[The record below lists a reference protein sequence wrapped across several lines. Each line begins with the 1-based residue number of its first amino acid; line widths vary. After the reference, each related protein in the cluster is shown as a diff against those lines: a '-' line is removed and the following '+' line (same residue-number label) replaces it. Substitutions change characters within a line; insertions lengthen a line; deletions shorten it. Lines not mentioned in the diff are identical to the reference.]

1 VPEGEAAFI
10 RSPPASTD
18 RIVYTSGSTGEPK
31 GVLMGGRQLA
41 HAAAALRDASGAGPQ
56 DVHLSVL
63 PYALLLESLCGL
75 HVPLLAGASVRILR
89 GGPPAAFPGL
99 LARAAAE
106 AGATTS
112 VLTPQL
118 LAAWTGA
125 LEAGL
130 GPAPASLRF
139 VAVGGAAAPEALLR
153 RARAQ
158 GLPAF
163 QGYGLTECG
172 SVVAVNRPGADRPGS
187 CGRPLPG
194 VEVTIAEDGE
204 IVVRSPSVMDGYLGS
219 PAKPAEW
226 RTGDLGALDA
236 DGYLSVRGRKD
247 SLIVRPSG
255 RNLSP
260 EWLETMLAAEPR
272 IARAAVTQ
280 AADGGLFAVLEPTVR
295 GGEREID
302 VAALLAEAPA
312 YAQPDRLVWL
322 EPGGFAARG
331 LLTANGRPR
340 RAALQNVANPRRR

>member
-1 VPEGEAAFI
+1 
-10 RSPPASTD
+10 
-18 RIVYTSGSTGEPK
+18 
-31 GVLMGGRQLA
+31 
-41 HAAAALRDASGAGPQ
+41 
-56 DVHLSVL
+56 
-63 PYALLLESLCGL
+63 
-75 HVPLLAGASVRILR
+75 
-89 GGPPAAFPGL
+89 
-99 LARAAAE
+99 
-106 AGATTS
+106 
-112 VLTPQL
+112 
-118 LAAWTGA
+118 
-125 LEAGL
+125 
-130 GPAPASLRF
+130 
-139 VAVGGAAAPEALLR
+139 LLR